1 MSLPSVLVPKDRF
14 TALDTIAVA
23 REIRAA
29 GRIRFDKAYD
39 VPNGGIAA
47 SFRVPGSGR
56 RELVIAPGRFASF
69 LSDRGERIEEL
80 GRMALALRRL
90 LSGAVVT
97 DVDDPAGERY
107 LSIRL
112 TRSDVP
118 EPIVLGAELFGAGN
132 LVVVRGDKV
141 AAVLHARAW
150 AHRVLR
156 VGATFAPPPRR
167 RDPFAASV
175 AELEQQLEGSRTDR
189 TTTLAARLAFGGPL
203 AEELLVRAHLDGA
216 APAPTEPRKAASALH
231 KAIAELLAE
240 VGESPKGYLY
250 TEKESFVDVTPF
262 RSARLGTREGMLE
275 EVLPTFSEA
284 AHRYFTSLAVETAPH
299 VESPAELRRSELTRL
314 LERQAAAVAELEG
327 TATALVATADLLYRH
342 FVEVEERLRSAAE
355 PTGADAAL
363 TLELEGRTVEIPR
376 ARSVK
381 EAAKALFDDSKRIRA
396 KLEGA
401 RAALAS
407 TARTLES
414 SVPIPPPPAPGR
426 RTEGPPD
433 RARRLWFEKFRWF
446 VSSEGVLVIA
456 GRDAAS
462 NDLVVRRYLHERDLY
477 VHAEIHGAPS
487 VIVRNPPNAASPVG
501 PTTLAEAAQ
510 FGVAFSKAWRAGLA
524 SGEAFWV
531 RADQV
536 TKAGA
541 SGEFVPRGAFV
552 IHGTKTILGDLP
564 LELAIGTLDYEGRA
578 LWSVAPPAALRARGA
593 VRFLL
598 RPGEE
603 RDRNAREVE
612 LAGAL
617 GLSRDRLQSLLP
629 AGGLEIRRA

>member
-1 MSLPSVLVPKDRF
+1 MSLPAVLVPKDRF
-14 TALDTIAVA
+14 TALDTAAVA

-56 RELVIAPGRFASF
+56 RELVILPGRFAAF

-97 DVDDPAGERY
+97 DVDEPAGERY

-118 EPIVLGAELFGAGN
+118 EPVVLGAELFGAGN
-132 LVVVRGDKV
+132 LVVVRGDRV
-141 AAVLHARAW
+141 AAVLHAKTW
-150 AHRVLR
+150 AHRILR
-156 VGATFAPPPRR
+156 IGATFAPPPRR

-189 TTTLAARLAFGGPL
+189 ATTLAARLAFGGHL
-203 AEELLVRAHLDGA
+203 AEELLARAHLDGA
-216 APAPTEPRKAASALH
+216 VPAPTEPRKAASALH

-250 TEKESFVDVTPF
+250 AEKDVYVDVTPF
-262 RSARLGTREGMLE
+262 RSTRLGARDGMVE
-275 EVLPTFSEA
+275 EVRPTFSEA
-284 AHRYFTSLAVETAPH
+284 AHRYFTSLAVETAPP
-299 VESPAELRRSELTRL
+299 VASPAELRRSELTRL
-314 LERQAAAVAELEG
+314 LERQSTAVAELESN
-327 TATALVATADLLYRH
+327 ATTLVATADLLYRH
-342 FVEVEERLRSAAE
+342 FAEAEERLRSAAE
-355 PTGADAAL
+355 ATPADGPL
-363 TLELEGRTVEIPR
+363 TVELEGRTLEIPR
-376 ARSVK
+376 AGSVK
-381 EAAKALFDDSKRIRA
+381 EAAKELFDESKRIRA

-401 RAALAS
+401 RLALAN
-407 TARTLES
+407 TTRTLES
-414 SVPIPPPPAPGR
+414 SAPIPPPRTGGR
-426 RTEGPPD
+426 RTQAETD

-462 NDLVVRRYLHERDLY
+462 NDLVVRRYLHDRDLY

-487 VIVRNPPNAASPVG
+487 VVVRNPLNATSPVG
-501 PTTLAEAAQ
+501 PATLAEAAQ
-510 FGVAFSKAWRAGLA
+510 FGVAYSKAWRAGLA

-536 TKAGA
+536 SKAGA

-552 IHGTKTILGDLP
+552 IHGTKTILRDLP
-564 LELAIGTLDYEGRA
+564 LELAIGTVDYEGRE
-578 LWSVAPPAALRARGA
+578 LWSVAPPAAVRSRGEI
-593 VRFLL
+593 RFLL

-629 AGGLEIRRA
+629 AGGLEIRRT